1 MAASKP
7 IQLIL
12 ARQLAS
18 CVAIPILLL
27 DEKGTLVYFNEPA
40 EGILHQR
47 FDETGEISAEE
58 LVRLVEVLDEDRR
71 PIPREQRPTWI
82 ARLQHRPVSRTIWTR
97 TENTDWLHLQAT
109 AVPLVAEANQFVG
122 IMHLFWAL

>member
-1 MAASKP
+1 MATSKP

-27 DEKGTLVYFNEPA
+27 DENGTLVYFNEPA
-40 EGILHQR
+40 EGIIHLR
-47 FDETGEISAEE
+47 FEETGEITAEE
-58 LVRLVEVLDEDRR
+58 LVRLIDVVDDDRR
-71 PIPREQRPTWI
+71 PLPREQRPTWI
-82 ARLQHRPVSRTIWTR
+82 ARMQHRPVSRTLWMR
-97 TENTDWLHLQAT
+97 TQNTEWRHVQAT

-122 IMHLFWAL
+122 IVHLFWEV

>member
-27 DEKGTLVYFNEPA
+27 DENGNLVYFNEPA
-40 EGILHQR
+40 EGIIHQR

-58 LVRLVEVLDEDRR
+58 LVRLVEVVDEHRR

-82 ARLQHRPVSRTIWTR
+82 ARLQRRPVSRTIWTR
-97 TENTDWLHLQAT
+97 TENTEWRHLQAT
-109 AVPLVAEANQFVG
+109 AVPLVAEANQLVG
-122 IMHLFWAL
+122 IMHLFWPI